1 MVKKNVDTGK
11 VAQCPDEYEAVMW
24 GRREESLAEREG

>member
-1 MVKKNVDTGK
+1 MNDQIGRE

-24 GRREESLAEREG
+24 GPREESLAEREG